1 MIKINRNNINVI
13 TISIKLIYIIKINF
27 DRVLLKSKYH
37 IIHIIN
43 NNFNEFS
50 IIYILLLN

>member
-1 MIKINRNNINVI
+1 MKPM
-13 TISIKLIYIIKINF
+13 YIIKINF
-27 DRVLLKSKYH
+27 DRVLQKSKYH

-50 IIYILLLN
+50 IIYMMLLN

>member
-1 MIKINRNNINVI
+1 M
-13 TISIKLIYIIKINF
+13 YIIKINY

-37 IIHIIN
+37 IKLIIN

-50 IIYILLLN
+50 IIYMMPLN